1 MEVVMSYLQ
10 EYVFQKKTKD
20 ISVKVLKMITNKN
33 EAKEISKH
41 ISCDG
46 KSKFI
51 VQHAIQIKN
60 WVMKHVTVNVKIIVS
75 TKKIIVGILPYTF
88 VRTASI

>member
-60 WVMKHVTVNVKIIVS
+60 WVMKHVIVNVKIIVS
-75 TKKIIVGILPYTF
+75 TK
-88 VRTASI
+88 